1 MANVGEY
8 NAYVTKIVDGDTI
21 HTDFEYFLFGKRYTK
36 HDVIV
41 RFKAI
46 DTPERGRPQYQD
58 AKNHTKERL
67 LGKRIVIRADLNE
80 VDDWERLVG
89 IPVIDGVDFCQEL
102 ISLKLAREW
111 YPGIGKWT

>member
-1 MANVGEY
+1 
-8 NAYVTKIVDGDTI
+8 
-21 HTDFEYFLFGKRYTK
+21 
-36 HDVIV
+36 
-41 RFKAI
+41 
-46 DTPERGRPQYQD
+46 
-58 AKNHTKERL
+58 
-67 LGKRIVIRADLNE
+67 VIRADLNE